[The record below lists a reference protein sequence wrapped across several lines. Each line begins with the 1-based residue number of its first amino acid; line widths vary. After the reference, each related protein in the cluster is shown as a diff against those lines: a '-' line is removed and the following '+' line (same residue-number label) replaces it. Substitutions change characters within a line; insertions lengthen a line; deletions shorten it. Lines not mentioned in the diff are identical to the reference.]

1 MSQLTD
7 NLFVLA
13 PREKEDARAEP
24 GEGVVN
30 PRRTSP
36 RATFLPDRAHAV
48 PEHGLLEEA
57 SFHKMISRERKRTE
71 RSRKPFLLMLL
82 DLGNHLPVD
91 KNGKV
96 LDQILSALSLTT
108 RETDITGWYGTQ
120 SVVGVMFTEIS
131 VDDKSSSLT
140 SMVNRVSETLRSN
153 LTSAQFNQIAI
164 SCHLFPE
171 DWTHELPARQSNPTL
186 YPDLSKRDES
196 RKLFSVLKRVM
207 DIVGSALALTLFLPF
222 FLLIAAVIKLTSP
235 GPVFFRQNR
244 VGQHGV
250 PFVFLKFRSMHVN
263 NDPTA
268 HKEYVRQLISGQP
281 DGKRATANSD
291 GVYKMTN
298 DPRITRIGAFLR
310 RSSLD
315 EVPQFINV
323 LRGEMSLVGPRPPIA
338 YEVEAYDLWH
348 RRRVLEAKPGIT
360 GLWQVHGRSRVT
372 FDEMVRLDLHY
383 AKTWSPW
390 MDVKILF
397 RTPGA
402 MFGGAH

>member
-13 PREKEDARAEP
+13 PRKKEVRAEP

-30 PRRTSP
+30 PRRMGPGSSFP
-36 RATFLPDRAHAV
+36 ASGVRSVPD
-48 PEHGLLEEA
+48 HGVMEEA
-57 SFHKMISRERKRTE
+57 SFHKMISLERKRTE

-82 DLGNHLPVD
+82 DLGTRLPSE

-96 LDQILSALSLTT
+96 LEQILAALSLTT
-108 RETDITGWYGTQ
+108 RETDITGWYSEG
-120 SVVGVMFTEIS
+120 SVLGVMFTEIS
-131 VDDKSSSLT
+131 VDDSTSSLNT
-140 SMVNRVSETLRSN
+140 MVNRVSETLRSN
-153 LTSAQFNQIAI
+153 LTAQQFNQITI
-164 SCHLFPE
+164 SFHLYPE
-171 DWTHELPARQSNPTL
+171 EWTHEIPVRQSNPTL

-196 RKLFSVLKRVM
+196 RKLFSVLKRAM
-207 DIVGSALALTLFLPF
+207 DVAGSAVALALFSPF
-222 FLLIAAVIKLTSP
+222 FLAIAAVIKLTSP
-235 GPVFFRQNR
+235 GPIFFRQKR
-244 VGQHGV
+244 VGQYGAS
-250 PFVFLKFRSMHVN
+250 FVFLKFRSMNVN
-263 NDPTA
+263 NDPSA
-268 HKEYVRQLISGQP
+268 HKKYVQQLIAGNADRKPS
-281 DGKRATANSD
+281 DGNGE
-291 GVYKMTN
+291 GVYKITN
-298 DPRITRIGAFLR
+298 DPRITKIGAFLR
-310 RSSLD
+310 RTSLD